1 MRRRR
6 WLIAAVM
13 MWSLAFAQ
21 AVVAAHACSMLISVL
36 PGQATAASAQP
47 MPPGCKGMAAQ
58 SNATLNVCE
67 SHCFAGQQ
75 VNGHADIPSASI
87 APQIALTVRVTEV
100 FVPTYFTASSLAP
113 LAAAPPPQLRFSRFL
128 I

>member
-1 MRRRR
+1 VHRRRMC
-6 WLIAAVM
+6 IVAVV

-21 AVVAAHACSMLISVL
+21 GAVAAHACSMLTFAA
-36 PGQATAASAQP
+36 PGQASEANAQP
-47 MPPGCKGMAAQ
+47 MPPGCEGMAAQ
-58 SNATLNVCE
+58 SSATLNVCE

-75 VNGHADIPSASI
+75 VSGHADIPSASI
-87 APQIALTVRVTEV
+87 APQLALTVRVTEV
-100 FVPTYFTASSLAP
+100 SVPAFFTVSSLAP

>member
-1 MRRRR
+1 MRRHR

-21 AVVAAHACSMLISVL
+21 AAVAAHACSMLGSAS

-47 MPPGCKGMAAQ
+47 MQPGCEGMAAQ
-58 SNATLNVCE
+58 SHATLNVCQ

-75 VNGHADIPSASI
+75 LNGHADIPSASF
-87 APQIALTVRVTEV
+87 APQLGLIVRVTEV
-100 FVPTYFTASSLAP
+100 FVPAHFTASSLAP
-113 LAAAPPPQLRFSRFL
+113 VAAAPPLQLRFSRFL

>member
-1 MRRRR
+1 
-6 WLIAAVM
+6 

-21 AVVAAHACSMLISVL
+21 GAVAAHACSMLTSASL
-36 PGQATAASAQP
+36 GQTDAASTQP
-47 MPPGCKGMAAQ
+47 MPPGCEGMAAQ
-58 SNATLNVCE
+58 SNATPNVCE

-75 VNGHADIPSASI
+75 AHGQADLPSASV
-87 APQIALTVRVTEV
+87 APQLALTVRVTDV
-100 FVPTYFTASSLAP
+100 SVPAFFTVSSLAL